1 MSLIG
6 PQAVAGRVLWIRVC
20 LSILLTFHPSV
31 QKFSC
36 DWLKLGKVLE
46 THVLCV
52 TELEFFK
59 KICPKNEENVPKI
72 GIFGVIGKFSHYF
85 FLNLVYKESSYYLLF
100 CCTNPILG
108 KNLVPETWV
117 KMLSANQIAEFWN
130 WLYVQNYCWKSLN
143 FCMLIQGNGN

>member
-31 QKFSC
+31 EKFSC
-36 DWLKLGKVLE
+36 DWLKFGKVLE

-85 FLNLVYKESSYYLLF
+85 FLNLVYKESSYLLYSY
-100 CCTNPILG
+100 TNPMLG
-108 KNLVPETWV
+108 KNQFPDIWA
-117 KMLSANQIAEFWN
+117 KMLSANQIAGFLN
-130 WLYVQNYCWKSLN
+130 WLYLQNIMIKKPNVLHVDTD
-143 FCMLIQGNGN
+143 